1 MKEIKDH
8 FNIKFRYIY
17 FFFNCSCICNL
28 PCIRFV
34 LLAKKLNEQF
44 ILYGINN
51 AIDVQIVTDQFINLI
66 DISSTVK

>member
-8 FNIKFRYIY
+8 FNINLDISI
-17 FFFNCSCICNL
+17 FFLNCSCICNL